1 MASQA
6 HSGAPAPARPVAR
19 PGAIARWLLI
29 VAALVFLMVVV
40 GGITRLTESGLSM
53 VRWEP
58 ISGAVPPLS
67 EEAWQAEFD
76 AYRASPEYK
85 QINRGMSLAEFKDI
99 FFWEYAHRLLGRFI
113 GLAFALPLLWFA
125 WKRAIPRGYGWKLV
139 GLLALG
145 GLQGAIGW
153 WMVASGLVDRPEVSH
168 IRLAVHLLLALFIF
182 ALLIWTAL
190 DLANL
195 ARASKKP
202 AHPELV
208 EGPAGIPV
216 LAIWTLCALG
226 LQLMFGAYVAGLDAG
241 YAFNSWPRM
250 GEDWFPAGTPMLEP
264 FIVNLAD
271 NPIVVQFVHRWL
283 AFLVAGL
290 AVALA
295 LKAWK
300 RGLHAQAA
308 ALVATVALQIWL
320 GIATL
325 LTGVELWIA
334 VAHQA
339 MAALLL
345 AAAVVTAHS
354 LGVKEGPSA

>member
-1 MASQA
+1 MASKA
-6 HSGAPAPARPVAR
+6 HLGAPASARTQARPTAVAH
-19 PGAIARWLLI
+19 WLLV
-29 VAALVFLMVVV
+29 VAVLVFLMVVV

-58 ISGAVPPLS
+58 ISGAVPPMS
-67 EEAWQAEFD
+67 AEAWQAEFD
-76 AYRASPEYK
+76 AYRTSPEYQK
-85 QINRGMSLAEFKDI
+85 INRGMSLSEFKEI
-99 FFWEYAHRLLGRFI
+99 FFWEYTHRLLGRFI

-168 IRLAVHLLLALFIF
+168 IRLAVHLLLALLIF

-190 DLANL
+190 DLWRL
-195 ARASKKP
+195 AGDPHAR
-202 AHPELV
+202 
-208 EGPAGIPV
+208 PAGIPT
-216 LAIWTLCALG
+216 LAVWTLSALG

-241 YAFNSWPRM
+241 YAFNSWPKM
-250 GEDWFPAGTPMLEP
+250 GDEWFPAGAPMLEP

-283 AFLVAGL
+283 AF
-290 AVALA
+290 AVAALA
-295 LKAWK
+295 IALAMKAWK
-300 RGLHAQAA
+300 RGLQAEA
-308 ALVATVALQIWL
+308 TALIATVTLQIWL

-345 AAAVVTAHS
+345 ASAVAAAHS
-354 LGVKEGPSA
+354 LGAKGRALRP

>member
-6 HSGAPAPARPVAR
+6 QSGAPAPARTSAR
-19 PGAIARWLLI
+19 PRAISQWLFV

-58 ISGAVPPLS
+58 ISGTIPPLN
-67 EEAWQAEFD
+67 EADWQAEFD
-76 AYRASPEYK
+76 AYRTSPEYQK
-85 QINRGMSLAEFKDI
+85 INRGMSLSEFKEI
-99 FFWEYAHRLLGRFI
+99 FFWEYVHRLLGRFI
-113 GLAFALPLLWFA
+113 GLAFALPLAWFA
-125 WKRAIPRGYGWKLV
+125 AKRAIPRGYGWKLV

-145 GLQGAIGW
+145 GLQGGIGW

-190 DLANL
+190 DVARL
-195 ARASKKP
+195 ARDPHAR
-202 AHPELV
+202 
-208 EGPAGIPV
+208 PAGISI
-216 LAIWTLCALG
+216 LGTWTLSALG

-241 YAFNSWPRM
+241 YAFNSWPKM
-250 GEDWFPAGTPMLEP
+250 GDEWFPSGTPMLEP

-283 AFLVAGL
+283 AFVVAAL
-290 AVALA
+290 AVGLG

-300 RGLHAQAA
+300 RGLQVPAA
-308 ALVATVALQIWL
+308 ALIAAVALQIWL

-345 AAAVVTAHS
+345 AATVWTAHG
-354 LGVKEGPSA
+354 LGERRA